1 MSAAKEFEEYARE
14 CVRLA
19 IRQDNK
25 EIRQHLLDMGAPS
38 LGVELMPVDVHR
50 IDAIERTIKAFA
62 SGSNGGLVVTSSTL
76 AIVHREL
83 IIALAVHHRLPTA

>member
-19 IRQDNK
+19 IQQDNK
-25 EIRQHLLDMGAPS
+25 EIRQQLLDMGAPS

-50 IDAIERTIKAFA
+50 IDEIERTINAFA

>member
-1 MSAAKEFEEYARE
+1 MRGGGGRGRGGTRVSVF
-14 CVRLA
+14 VWG

-38 LGVELMPVDVHR
+38 LGVELMPVDVHF
-50 IDAIERTIKAFA
+50 ERTIKAFA
-62 SGSNGGLVVTSSTL
+62 SRSNGGLVVTSSTL

>member
-1 MSAAKEFEEYARE
+1 MSAAKEFAEYARE

-19 IRQDNK
+19 IRQNDIG
-25 EIRQHLLDMGAPS
+25 IRQHLLDRGAPS

-50 IDAIERTIKAFA
+50 IDEIDRIIKAFA
-62 SGSNGGLVVTSSTL
+62 IGSNGGLVVTSSTL
-76 AIVHREL
+76 AIVHRER